1 MKRILTIL
9 GTRPD
14 TIKLA
19 PVITEL
25 AKHPE
30 ELQSIVLATAQH
42 REMLDQVLSVF
53 NIRPDYDLNIMVK
66 DQDLYHVTSHVLDK
80 LKKILREIKPDVI
93 LVQGDTTTT
102 FVGALAAYY
111 EKILI
116 GHVEAGLRSHQKFSP
131 YPEEMNRILTD
142 ALSDLHFAPTSVAK
156 ENLLREGVAP
166 KSITVTGNT
175 SIDALL
181 MVSQRESRSGNSK
194 LREIISN
201 GRRFILVT
209 AHRRENFNEPLRDI
223 CTAISA
229 LTREFPDLDVI
240 YSVHLNPNVK
250 KPVNEILGA
259 TERVHLIDPPD
270 YETFIHLMKNAYLIL
285 TDSGGIQEEA
295 PTLGKPVIVLREV
308 TERIEGIKAGTAVLA
323 GTKRESIIE
332 NTARLLEDSEEYQK
346 MAQRKNPYGDG
357 LANERIVSVLRHHL
371 GFVPKKE
378 ERKLTEFF

>member
-1 MKRILTIL
+1 
-9 GTRPD
+9 
-14 TIKLA
+14 
-19 PVITEL
+19 
-25 AKHPE
+25 
-30 ELQSIVLATAQH
+30 
-42 REMLDQVLSVF
+42 
-53 NIRPDYDLNIMVK
+53 
-66 DQDLYHVTSHVLDK
+66 
-80 LKKILREIKPDVI
+80 
-93 LVQGDTTTT
+93 
-102 FVGALAAYY
+102 
-111 EKILI
+111 
-116 GHVEAGLRSHQKFSP
+116 
-131 YPEEMNRILTD
+131 
-142 ALSDLHFAPTSVAK
+142 
-156 ENLLREGVAP
+156 LLREGVAP